1 MNRTLIIII
10 GATLLVLS
18 SGCSAA
24 DSTAHAAST
33 TSTCAYVAN
42 DGSSLAKVTVT
53 TASACGQVDPDSL
66 GAMATY
72 PDDTFE
78 PAASDA
84 RNGNLLELLGIH
96 IREVSRVFSLAVAG
110 CNAEHAYAMRG
121 KLYSHRLHKAM
132 KTVLGSHIMCHICA
146 RLQPAH

>member
-84 RNGNLLELLGIH
+84 QDYANVASES
-96 IREVSRVFSLAVAG
+96 EVACTVQVGTATVRVFTSPQALADLTG
-110 CNAEHAYAMRG
+110 LN
-121 KLYSHRLHKAM
+121 SD
-132 KTVLGSHIMCHICA
+132 ICA
-146 RLQPAH
+146 AMHGVANPNG